1 MKVAIF
7 HVVFWIQENH
17 WVQVKKIARQ
27 TKSVGRCKIL
37 SMNTNSVTYQDVIN
51 AIADLPSE
59 NWALLIEFARMLQA
73 GRWVV
78 RPQTQTAQTE
88 KILANDVARPDE
100 RHTYVA
106 ANGVEVV
113 TFPATSLLSLT
124 GLFNSEGNA
133 LEDSERLYDGRD

>member
-1 MKVAIF
+1 
-7 HVVFWIQENH
+7 
-17 WVQVKKIARQ
+17 
-27 TKSVGRCKIL
+27 
-37 SMNTNSVTYQDVIN
+37 MNTNSVTYQDVIN